1 MTWTK
6 ATSLEELTFK
16 SRMENINKLSHSML
30 GIFEGAGQKKK
41 KNKQTLKTNKNQNG
55 GEEQGGQSEGL
66 AVLTRHQCS
75 FT

>member
-6 ATSLEELTFK
+6 AASLEELTFK

-30 GIFEGAGQKKK
+30 GIFEGAGQKK
-41 KNKQTLKTNKNQNG
+41 NKQTLKTNKNKNG